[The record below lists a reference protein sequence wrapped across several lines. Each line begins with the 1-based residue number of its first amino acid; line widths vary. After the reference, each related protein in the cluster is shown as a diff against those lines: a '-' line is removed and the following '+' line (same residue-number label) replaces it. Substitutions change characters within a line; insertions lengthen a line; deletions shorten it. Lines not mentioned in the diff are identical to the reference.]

1 MQLEDSKDGKNLDK
15 NHTTFIIIDGDEHEF
30 RKDFEVQLQE
40 RTPVILVLI
49 QGDSTALVKILN
61 RIERQLSI
69 LVVGVSSSYSL

>member
-1 MQLEDSKDGKNLDK
+1 LEDSKDGKNLDK

>member
-1 MQLEDSKDGKNLDK
+1 MEDSKDGKNLDK

>member
-69 LVVGVSSSYSL
+69 LVVGVSSS